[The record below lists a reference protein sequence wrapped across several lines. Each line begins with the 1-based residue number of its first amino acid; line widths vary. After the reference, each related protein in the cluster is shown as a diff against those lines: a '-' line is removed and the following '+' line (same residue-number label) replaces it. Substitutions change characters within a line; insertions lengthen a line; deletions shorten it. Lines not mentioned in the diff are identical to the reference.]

1 MPLHYLQ
8 EVMTDRQRKELRGGT
23 AMNDHRHNSQIKIL
37 VTAAGG
43 FLGSHLVRALKSSG
57 YDVVCSGRN
66 TDQLRARFPDCT
78 VIKADFT
85 QDQKVEDWLPRL
97 TGVAVVINAAGI
109 FRERGFNTFTAV
121 HRDGPIALFRAAE
134 QMGVRRVIQIS
145 ALGADAGATTAYH
158 LTKKAADETL
168 ATLSVEW
175 IIVQPSII
183 YGDGAKSLAFLTA
196 LAALPVIPLV
206 GKGNQLLQPVSIT
219 DVTTAVLHLVR
230 SADVTRTTLA
240 AVGADSATLCTILK
254 TLRRWLGLQPTV
266 TLRIPLG
273 LVSTIAK
280 LGQVL
285 RWQFVHPAAVSMLC
299 RGNVADPSPFARVL
313 KRAPLT
319 FTHAFQE
326 CQSQAA
332 DRRQASLYFLRSVL
346 RLSIA
351 SVWLIAGVISLWVYP
366 REASESLLVRSGI
379 PAEMAPYVLNLLAGT
394 DIGLGL
400 GTWMKWHLPFI
411 AIIQLCLIVGFSL
424 VIAVSLPEFVIHPF
438 GAVVKNMPLFA
449 ATLVMLALEQ
459 ER

>member
-1 MPLHYLQ
+1 
-8 EVMTDRQRKELRGGT
+8 
-23 AMNDHRHNSQIKIL
+23 MNEHRHNSQVKIL

-43 FLGSHLVRALKSSG
+43 FLGSHLVPALKSRG
-57 YDVVCSGRN
+57 YDVVCCGRN
-66 TDQLRARFPDCT
+66 TDQLRARFPGCT
-78 VIKADFT
+78 VIKADFA
-85 QDQKVEDWLPRL
+85 QDQNVGDWLPRL
-97 TGVAVVINAAGI
+97 AGVAVVINAAGI
-109 FRERGFNTFTAV
+109 FQERGLNTFTAV
-121 HRDGPIALFRAAE
+121 HQAGPIALFQAAE
-134 QMGVRRVIQIS
+134 QVGVRRVIQIS

-230 SADVTRTTLA
+230 PTAATGITFA
-240 AVGADSATLCTILK
+240 AVGADAVTVCTILK
-254 TLRRWLGLQPTV
+254 TLRQWLGLRPTV

-273 LVSTIAK
+273 LVWAIAK
-280 LGQVL
+280 LGQVM

-299 RGNVADPSPFARVL
+299 RGNVADPTPFARVL
-313 KRAPLT
+313 ERAPQT

-326 CQSQAA
+326 RPSQAA
-332 DRRQASLYFLRSVL
+332 DRRQASLYFLRPML

-379 PAEMAPYVLNLLAGT
+379 PAEMAPSVLNLLAGA

-411 AIIQLCLIVGFSL
+411 TLIQLCLIVGFSL

-438 GAVVKNMPLFA
+438 GAVVKNLPLFV